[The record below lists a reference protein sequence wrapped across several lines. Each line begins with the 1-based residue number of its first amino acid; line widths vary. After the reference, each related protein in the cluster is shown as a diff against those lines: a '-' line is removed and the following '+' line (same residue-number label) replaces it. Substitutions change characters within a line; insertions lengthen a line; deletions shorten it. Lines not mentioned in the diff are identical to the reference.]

1 MSFTLVER
9 ANSRT
14 YSLVPTPGESS
25 ITLQYLMTWS
35 DASTQPNEGQILA
48 AAGTP
53 PSRISSTVYTGDPYL
68 KTMVIREVSI
78 EPVRE
83 RQNAWIVTHRA
94 STRNGS
100 LLSQTDGSYCTCTR
114 ATVVRSTAMYRKDAA
129 FPANG
134 TVAFASGAD
143 IAGTKVDT
151 NGKPKVYDVPQQL
164 VTIETQYDRTLT
176 AASPAAEPLWSVY
189 TSYVGQRNS
198 AVFLGFPIGTLLYQ
212 GFQTAPEDNY
222 YRMSHTFLYDAWY
235 HLDQIPCPNPTGEPI
250 LTNGGVSIGTPAVP
264 ILQVKDVV
272 YLQRYDTLSAF
283 SGILAAADLT
293 ALTSPKPLAIA

>member
-1 MSFTLVER
+1 MSFTLVEK
-9 ANSRT
+9 ANSRS
-14 YSLVPTPGESS
+14 YSIVPTPGESF

-35 DASTQPNEGQILA
+35 SASTQPTEAQILA

-53 PSRISSTVYTGDPYL
+53 PSRISSALYTGDAYL
-68 KTMVIREVSI
+68 KTMVIREVAI

-100 LLSQTDGSYCTCTR
+100 LLSQTDGTYCTCTR
-114 ATVVRSTAMYRKDAA
+114 ATVVRSTAMYRYNPT
-129 FPANG
+129 FPTNG
-134 TVAFASGAD
+134 TVTFSGAAD
-143 IAGTKVDT
+143 IAGDKVDT

-164 VTIETQYDRTLT
+164 VTIESQYDRTLPQS
-176 AASPAAEPLWSVY
+176 APAAEPPWSTY
-189 TSYVGQRNS
+189 TSYVGNRNS
-198 AVFLGFPIGTLLYQ
+198 AAFLGFPIGTLLYQ

-235 HLDQIPCPNPTGEPI
+235 HLEQIPAPNPTGEPI
-250 LTNGGVSIGTPAVP
+250 LTAGITIGGLP
-264 ILQVKDVV
+264 ILQVDKVV
-272 YLQRYDTLSAF
+272 FLQRFNTLSAF
-283 SGILAAADLT
+283 SGILTAADLT

>member
-9 ANSRT
+9 ANSRS
-14 YSLVPTPGESS
+14 YSLAQAPGEST

-35 DASTQPNEGQILA
+35 SASTQPTEAQILA

-53 PSRISSTVYTGDPYL
+53 PSRISSTLYTGDAYL
-68 KTMVIREVSI
+68 KTMVIREVAI

-100 LLSQTDGSYCTCTR
+100 LLSQTDGTYCTCTR
-114 ATVVRSTAMYRKDAA
+114 ATVVRSTAMYRYNPT
-129 FPANG
+129 FPTNG
-134 TVAFASGAD
+134 TVTFSGAAD
-143 IAGTKVDT
+143 IAGDKVDT

-164 VTIETQYDRTLT
+164 VTIESQYDRTLPQS
-176 AASPAAEPLWSVY
+176 APAAEPPWSTY
-189 TSYVGQRNS
+189 TSYVGNRNS
-198 AVFLGFPIGTLLYQ
+198 AAFLGFPTGTLLYQ

-235 HLDQIPCPNPTGEPI
+235 HLEQIPAPNPTGEPI
-250 LTNGGVSIGTPAVP
+250 LTAGVTIGGLP
-264 ILQVKDVV
+264 ILQVDKVV
-272 YLQRYDTLSAF
+272 FLQRFNTLSAF

>member
-9 ANSRT
+9 ANSRS
-14 YSLVPTPGESS
+14 YSLAQAPGEST

-35 DASTQPNEGQILA
+35 SASTQPTEGQILA

-53 PSRISSTVYTGDPYL
+53 PSRISSAVYTGDPYL

-114 ATVVRSTAMYRKDAA
+114 ATVVRSTAMYRKSPT
-129 FPANG
+129 FPTNG
-134 TVAFASGAD
+134 TVTFSGAVD
-143 IAGTKVDT
+143 IGGTAVDT

-189 TSYVGQRNS
+189 TSYVGNRNS

-235 HLDQIPCPNPTGEPI
+235 HLEQIPAPNPTGEPI
-250 LTNGGVSIGTPAVP
+250 LVAGVSIGSPAVP

-272 YLQRYDTLSAF
+272 FLQRYDTLSAF
-283 SGILAAADLT
+283 SGILSALDLA
-293 ALTSPKPLAIA
+293 ALTNPKPLAIA

>member
-1 MSFTLVER
+1 
-9 ANSRT
+9 
-14 YSLVPTPGESS
+14 
-25 ITLQYLMTWS
+25 
-35 DASTQPNEGQILA
+35 
-48 AAGTP
+48 
-53 PSRISSTVYTGDPYL
+53 
-68 KTMVIREVSI
+68 
-78 EPVRE
+78 
-83 RQNAWIVTHRA
+83 
-94 STRNGS
+94 
-100 LLSQTDGSYCTCTR
+100 
-114 ATVVRSTAMYRKDAA
+114 MYRKDPT

-143 IAGTKVDT
+143 IGGTKVDT

-189 TSYVGQRNS
+189 TSYVGNRNS

-235 HLDQIPCPNPTGEPI
+235 HLDQIPAPNPTGEPVLVAGVTI
-250 LTNGGVSIGTPAVP
+250 GGIP
-264 ILQVKDVV
+264 ILQVDKVV
-272 YLQRYDTLSAF
+272 FLQRYDTVSAF
-283 SGILAAADLT
+283 SGILAALDLD

>member
-9 ANSRT
+9 ANSRS
-14 YSLVPTPGESS
+14 YSLVQAPGEST

-35 DASTQPNEGQILA
+35 SASTQPNEGQILA

-53 PSRISSTVYTGDPYL
+53 PSRISSALYTGDPYL

-100 LLSQTDGSYCTCTR
+100 LLSQTDGSYCSCTR
-114 ATVVRSTAMYRKDAA
+114 ATVVRSTPMYRSAPT
-129 FPANG
+129 FPTNG
-134 TVAFASGAD
+134 AVTFSGAAD
-143 IAGTKVDT
+143 IAGDKVDT

-176 AASPAAEPLWSVY
+176 AASPAAEPLWSLY
-189 TSYVGQRNS
+189 TSYVGNRNS

-235 HLDQIPCPNPTGEPI
+235 HLEQIPAPNPTGEPI
-250 LTNGGVSIGTPAVP
+250 LTAGVTIGGLP
-264 ILQVKDVV
+264 ILQVDKVV
-272 YLQRYDTLSAF
+272 FLQRYNTLSAF

>member
-1 MSFTLVER
+1 MSFTLVEK
-9 ANSRT
+9 ANSRS
-14 YSLVPTPGESS
+14 YSIVPTPGESFVT
-25 ITLQYLMTWS
+25 IQYLMT
-35 DASTQPNEGQILA
+35 ASGTASETDIRAN
-48 AAGTP
+48 AGVP
-53 PSRISSTVYTGDPYL
+53 PSRISSSIYASDPYL
-68 KTMVIREVSI
+68 KTMVIREVTI

-94 STRNGS
+94 STRNSAPTENSIGA
-100 LLSQTDGSYCTCTR
+100 YCTCTR
-114 ATVVRSTAMYRKDAA
+114 ATVVRSTAMYRKDPT

-164 VTIETQYDRTLT
+164 VTIETQYDRTLP
-176 AASPAAEPLWSVY
+176 SGGPAAEPLWSTY
-189 TSYVGQRNS
+189 TSYVGNRNS

-222 YRMSHTFLYDAWY
+222 YRMSHTFLYDAWF
-235 HLDQIPCPNPTGEPI
+235 HLDQIPCPNPTGEPL
-250 LTNGGVSIGTPAVP
+250 LTSGGVSIGTPAVP

-272 YLQRYDTLSAF
+272 FLQRYDTLSDF
-283 SGILAAADLT
+283 TGILAAADLT

>member
-9 ANSRT
+9 ANSRS

-25 ITLQYLMTWS
+25 ITIQYLMTWS
-35 DASTQPNEGQILA
+35 NLSTQPSEDAILV

-53 PSRISSTVYTGDPYL
+53 PSRISSTVYSGNAYL

-94 STRNGS
+94 STRNGTPTANS
-100 LLSQTDGSYCTCTR
+100 VGQYCTCTR
-114 ATVVRSTAMYRKDAA
+114 ATVVRSTAMYRQGAT
-129 FPANG
+129 FPTNG
-134 TVAFASGAD
+134 SVAFAAAID
-143 IAGTKVDT
+143 IAGDKVDT

-164 VTIETQYDRTLT
+164 VTIETQYDRTLPQ
-176 AASPAAEPLWSVY
+176 ASPVAEPLWSTY
-189 TSYVGQRNS
+189 TSYVGNRNS
-198 AVFLGFPIGTLLYQ
+198 AIFLGFPIGTLLYQ

-235 HLDQIPCPNPTGEPI
+235 HLEQIPAPNPTGEPVLVAGVTI
-250 LTNGGVSIGTPAVP
+250 GGLP
-264 ILQVKDVV
+264 ILQVDKVV
-272 YLQRYDTLSAF
+272 FLQRYNTLSAF

>member
-1 MSFTLVER
+1 MSFTLVEK
-9 ANSRT
+9 ANSRS
-14 YSLVPTPGESS
+14 YSIVPTPGESF

-35 DASTQPNEGQILA
+35 SASTQPTEAQILA

-53 PSRISSTVYTGDPYL
+53 PSRISSTLYTGDAYL
-68 KTMVIREVSI
+68 KTMVIREVAI

-100 LLSQTDGSYCTCTR
+100 LFDQKDGTYCTCTR
-114 ATVVRSTAMYRKDAA
+114 ATVVRSTAMYRSAPT
-129 FPANG
+129 FPTNG
-134 TVAFASGAD
+134 SVTFASAVDIGGA
-143 IAGTKVDT
+143 KVDT

-164 VTIETQYDRTLT
+164 VTIESQYDRTLPQ
-176 AASPAAEPLWSVY
+176 SLPSAEPDWATY
-189 TSYVGQRNS
+189 TSYVGNRNS
-198 AVFLGFPIGTLLYQ
+198 AAFLNFPIGTLLYQ

-235 HLDQIPCPNPTGEPI
+235 HLEQIPAPNPSGEPI
-250 LTNGGVSIGTPAVP
+250 LIGGVSIGTPP
-264 ILQVKDVV
+264 LQILQVKDVV
-272 YLQRYDTLSAF
+272 FLQRFNTLSAF

>member
-9 ANSRT
+9 PNSRS
-14 YSLVPTPGESS
+14 YSIVPTPGESF
-25 ITLQYLMTWS
+25 ITIQYLMTYS
-35 DASTQPNEGQILA
+35 SGSVQPTEQQILA
-48 AAGTP
+48 AAGTV
-53 PSRISSTVYTGDPYL
+53 PSRIDSALYTSDPYL
-68 KTMVIREVSI
+68 KTMVVREVSV

-83 RQNAWIVTHRA
+83 RQNAWVVTKRA

-100 LLSQTDGSYCTCTR
+100 LLSQTDGSYCSCTR
-114 ATVVRSTAMYRKDAA
+114 ATVVRSTAMYRKGAT
-129 FPANG
+129 FPTNG

-143 IAGTKVDT
+143 IGGDKVDT

-164 VTIETQYDRTLT
+164 VTIETQYDRTLPQAT
-176 AASPAAEPLWSVY
+176 PAAEPLWATY
-189 TSYVGQRNS
+189 TSYVGNRNS
-198 AVFLGFPIGTLLYQ
+198 VLFLGFPIGTLLYQ

-235 HLDQIPCPNPTGEPI
+235 HLEQIPCPNPTGEPF
-250 LTNGGVSIGTPAVP
+250 LTSGVSIGTPAVP

-272 YLQRYDTLSAF
+272 FLQRYDTLSAF
-283 SGILAAADLT
+283 SGILTALDLT

>member
-9 ANSRT
+9 ANSRS
-14 YSLVPTPGESS
+14 YSLAQAPGEST

-35 DASTQPNEGQILA
+35 SASTQPTEAQILA

-53 PSRISSTVYTGDPYL
+53 PSRISSTLYTGNSYL
-68 KTMVIREVSI
+68 KTMVIREIAI

-100 LLSQTDGSYCTCTR
+100 LLSQQDGTYCTCTR
-114 ATVVRSTAMYRKDAA
+114 ATVVRSTAMYRYNPT
-129 FPANG
+129 FPTNG
-134 TVAFASGAD
+134 TVTFSGAAD
-143 IAGTKVDT
+143 ISGDKVDT

-164 VTIETQYDRTLT
+164 VTIETQYDRTLPQS
-176 AASPAAEPLWSVY
+176 APAAEPPWSTY
-189 TSYVGQRNS
+189 TSYVGNRNS
-198 AVFLGFPIGTLLYQ
+198 AAFLGFPIGTLLYQ

-235 HLDQIPCPNPTGEPI
+235 HLEQIPAPNPTGEPI
-250 LTNGGVSIGTPAVP
+250 LTAGISIGGLP
-264 ILQVKDVV
+264 ILQVDKVV
-272 YLQRYDTLSAF
+272 FLQRFNTLSAF
-283 SGILAAADLT
+283 SGILTAADLT

>member
-9 ANSRT
+9 ANSRS

-35 DASTQPNEGQILA
+35 SGSSQPNEAQILA

-53 PSRISSTVYTGDPYL
+53 PSRISSALYTGDPYL
-68 KTMVIREVSI
+68 KTMVIREVTI

-100 LLSQTDGSYCTCTR
+100 LLSQTDGTYCTCTR
-114 ATVVRSTAMYRKDAA
+114 ATVVRSTAMYRYNPT
-129 FPANG
+129 FPTNG
-134 TVAFASGAD
+134 SVTFSGAVD
-143 IAGTKVDT
+143 IAGDKVDT

-164 VTIETQYDRTLT
+164 VTIETQYDRTLPQ
-176 AASPAAEPLWSVY
+176 SGPAAEPDWATY
-189 TSYVGQRNS
+189 TSYVGTRNS
-198 AVFLGFPIGTLLYQ
+198 AAFLNFPTGTLLYQ

-222 YRMSHTFLYDAWY
+222 YRLSHTFLYDAWY
-235 HLDQIPCPNPTGEPI
+235 HLEQIPAPNPTGEPI
-250 LTNGGVSIGTPAVP
+250 LVAGVSIGSPAVP

-272 YLQRYDTLSAF
+272 FLQRFGTTASFSA
-283 SGILAAADLT
+283 ILPAAALT
-293 ALTSPKPLAIA
+293 ALTSPKPIAIA

>member
-9 ANSRT
+9 ANSRS
-14 YSLVPTPGESS
+14 YSLTPTPGESFVT
-25 ITLQYLMTWS
+25 IQYLMTWS
-35 DASTQPNEGQILA
+35 SGSSTPSEAQILS

-53 PSRISSTVYTGDPYL
+53 PSRIDSAVYSGNSYL

-100 LLSQTDGSYCTCTR
+100 LLSQQDGTYCTCTR
-114 ATVVRSTAMYRKDAA
+114 ATVIRSTAMYRMAA
-129 FPANG
+129 TFPADG

-143 IAGTKVDT
+143 IAGDKVDT

-164 VTIETQYDRTLT
+164 VTIESQYDRTLPQ
-176 AASPAAEPLWSVY
+176 ASPAAEPPWSVF
-189 TSYVGQRNS
+189 TSFVGNRNS
-198 AVFLGFPIGTLLYQ
+198 AAFLGFPTGTLLYQ

-222 YRMSHTFLYDAWY
+222 YRLSHTFLYDAWF
-235 HLDQIPCPNPTGEPI
+235 HLEQIPAPNPTGEPVLVAGVTI
-250 LTNGGVSIGTPAVP
+250 GGIP
-264 ILQVKDVV
+264 ILQVNKVV
-272 YLQRYDTLSAF
+272 FLQRFDTLSAF
-283 SGILAAADLT
+283 SGILSAADLT

>member
-9 ANSRT
+9 ANSRS

-35 DASTQPNEGQILA
+35 DASTQPTEAQILSA
-48 AAGTP
+48 ASP
-53 PSRISSTVYTGDPYL
+53 PPKRISSAVYSGNSYL

-94 STRNGS
+94 STRNGT
-100 LLSQTDGSYCTCTR
+100 LLDQDGSYCSCTR
-114 ATVVRSTAMYRKDAA
+114 ATVVRSTAMYRKDPT
-129 FPANG
+129 FPSNG
-134 TVAFASGAD
+134 TVAFSAGAD
-143 IAGTKVDT
+143 IAGLKVDT

-164 VTIETQYDRTLT
+164 VTIETQYDRTLPQG
-176 AASPAAEPLWSVY
+176 SPAAEPLWSVY
-189 TSYVGQRNS
+189 TSYVGNRNS

-235 HLDQIPCPNPTGEPI
+235 HLDQIPAPNPTGEPVLVAGVTI
-250 LTNGGVSIGTPAVP
+250 GGIP
-264 ILQVKDVV
+264 ILQVDKVV
-272 YLQRYDTLSAF
+272 FLQRYDTLSAF
-283 SGILAAADLT
+283 SGILSALDLA
-293 ALTSPKPLAIA
+293 ALTNPKPLAIA

>member
-1 MSFTLVER
+1 MAPTFTMIER
-9 ANSRT
+9 ANSRS
-14 YSLVPTPGESS
+14 YSLVPTPGESF
-25 ITLQYLMTWS
+25 ITIQYLLTCDS
-35 DASTQPNEGQILA
+35 GTADEASIIA
-48 AAGTP
+48 AAGAP
-53 PSRISSTVYTGDPYL
+53 PSRIASAIYTGNAYL

-78 EPVRE
+78 EPIRE
-83 RQNAWIVTHRA
+83 RQNAWLVTHRA
-94 STRNGS
+94 STRNGTP
-100 LLSQTDGSYCTCTR
+100 TDNSVGQYCTCTR

-129 FPANG
+129 LPASG

-143 IAGTKVDT
+143 IGGSKVDT

-164 VTIETQYDRTLT
+164 VTIETQYDRTLPQG
-176 AASPAAEPLWSVY
+176 SPAAEPLWSVY
-189 TSYVGQRNS
+189 TSYVGTRNS

-222 YRMSHTFLYDAWY
+222 YRMSHTFLYDAWF

-250 LTNGGVSIGTPAVP
+250 LIAGVSIGSPAVP

-283 SGILAAADLT
+283 SGILAAVDLT